1 MMPSSWDTASLSF
14 QDSPGVFYYIVFSHF
29 IPLQS
34 AGCAIQSES
43 KFYYSAALPNVQIYE
58 KADALQNG
66 KHRLYAGFYL
76 LQYSFPTQP
85 EQLPLQ
91 QEPFLRFLWI
101 FRTAHIA

>member
-1 MMPSSWDTASLSF
+1 MGKKQEPQILCMREE
-14 QDSPGVFYYIVFSHF
+14 GGIKIVSRR
-29 IPLQS
+29 IP
-34 AGCAIQSES
+34 AVPAIQSES

-66 KHRLYAGFYL
+66 KHRLYVGFYL

>member
-1 MMPSSWDTASLSF
+1 M
-14 QDSPGVFYYIVFSHF
+14 
-29 IPLQS
+29 
-34 AGCAIQSES
+34 
-43 KFYYSAALPNVQIYE
+43 QIYE